1 MKKLF
6 IALICLAAAAEA
18 SAQTVISE
26 EFDGSTHLDWQEYV
40 DKKTGSVLAQNGYFE
55 LKPLSKETVVTTRAM
70 LPIDVEGDFK
80 VCCTVFLPH
89 LGDDNKFGI
98 FFDMDDSFNK
108 TLMLFAKERVS
119 CVKYNYDKIMPEGD
133 EQRIKFDGKR
143 NSRAEIELR
152 REGNK
157 IIVTLNN
164 MQVYELRRDTIH
176 TPLFG
181 FYTDTEMRVE
191 SFSVEQDSGRE

>member
-6 IALICLAAAAEA
+6 IALIGLAAAAEV

-26 EFDGSTHLDWQEYV
+26 EFDGSTRLDWMEYA
-40 DKKTGSVLAQNGYFE
+40 DKTGLALAQNGYFE
-55 LKPLSKETVVTTRAM
+55 LKPQSKESVAITRTM
-70 LPIDVEGDFK
+70 LPIDVDGDFK

-89 LGDDNKFGI
+89 LGDDNAFGI

-108 TLMLFAKERVS
+108 TLMLFSKQRVS
-119 CVKYNYDKIMPEGD
+119 CVLFNHDKVMPVGD
-133 EQRIKFDGKR
+133 EQRIKFEGKR
-143 NSRAEIELR
+143 NSRAELELR
-152 REGNK
+152 REGSK

-164 MQVYELRRDTIH
+164 MKVYELRRNTIH

-181 FYTDTEMRVE
+181 FYTDTEMRIE
-191 SFSVEQDSGRE
+191 SFSVEQDNGRE